1 MIKGSLTAK
10 PQIFA
15 AAVGWAAKFVVA
27 KPVVPVHGGI
37 MLEVAD
43 GTLTV
48 ISYSENVSTRA
59 VVPVDGDAQ
68 GRAVVSGRL
77 LAALVGTLADKPVT
91 LEGADDHVELRAGKF
106 RTTLPA
112 MAEDEY
118 PDPPAVP
125 APIGTVAGQAFAD
138 MVHRV
143 GVAASGD
150 LSNRIALAGLHLMF
164 LQDRITAMATDS
176 RRAATSSVPFAQSVV
191 VPGPY
196 EALALA
202 ETLVDAAAAFVG
214 PDDVTVGLDATNL
227 SLTSPT
233 RSLTVRLLAEQYVAD
248 AISPLMAV
256 EHPEHA
262 TIRTAALT
270 GPLKRAALVR
280 AKDGPI
286 RLDFTE
292 GALTVVAKADDIAQD
307 SDETVET
314 DYAGPGYSLAFNPGY
329 LADALTSAPGDT
341 VDVAFRPVEE
351 GEKPQQVIVTVPGDD
366 TWRHLLMPIRL

>member
-15 AAVGWAAKFVVA
+15 AAVGWAAKFVTA

-150 LSNRIALAGLHLMF
+150 LSNRIALAGLHLTF
-164 LQDRITAMATDS
+164 LGRNLTALATDS
-176 RRAATSSVPFAQSVV
+176 RRAAWSSIPFDLLTGS
-191 VPGPY
+191 GPH

-202 ETLVDAAAAFVG
+202 ETLIDAAAAFVG

-227 SLTSPT
+227 ALTSPT
-233 RSLTVRLLAEQYVAD
+233 RSLTVRLLAEPYVAG

-262 TIRTAALT
+262 TILTADLT

-307 SDETVET
+307 SDETVEV
-314 DYAGPGYSLAFNPGY
+314 DYSGPDYSLAFNPGY
-329 LADALTSAPGDT
+329 LADALASAPHET
-341 VDVAFRPVEE
+341 VDLAFRPVAE